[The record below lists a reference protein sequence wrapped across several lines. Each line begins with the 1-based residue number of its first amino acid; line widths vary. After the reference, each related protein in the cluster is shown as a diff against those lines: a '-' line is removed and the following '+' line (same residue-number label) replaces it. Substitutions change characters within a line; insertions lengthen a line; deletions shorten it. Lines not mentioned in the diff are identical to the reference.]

1 MNTTVYIPMP
11 EWQALSFLRNRDDA
25 FARLLT
31 PFGTTIGGEVVLQE
45 GVLVG
50 YRQRDRAVEAGYLTH
65 PQGFAILRIVLG
77 KLQHGTMALYGQ
89 LDGSARH
96 PETGAYLW
104 LITADGLRNIQ
115 EKVARQEVDI
125 LMDEIFGPCT
135 PEQCPAN
142 G

>member
-1 MNTTVYIPMP
+1 MP

-31 PFGTTIGGEVVLQE
+31 PFGTTIGGEVVLEE

-50 YRQRDRAVEAGYLTH
+50 YRQRERAVEAGYSTH

-77 KLQHGTMALYGQ
+77 KILHGTMVFYGQ
-89 LDGSARH
+89 LDGSASH
-96 PETGAYLW
+96 PQTGAYLW
-104 LITADGLRNIQ
+104 LITASGLRTVQ
-115 EKVARQEVDI
+115 EKANRHEVDI

-135 PEQCPAN
+135 PEECPVN